1 LLRVRAV
8 PPADLDV
15 RLDNEANRAAL
26 WGALGTAL
34 AGVLDLLDVDT
45 VVLGGGYAT
54 LAPWLVPA
62 VTAQLRERVPAVGA
76 REVRVMAGRLGPG
89 AATLGAGDVR
99 GPAGHRGPGRAARL
113 IHARRSRHGGHR
125 RSGRC

>member
-1 LLRVRAV
+1 MRAST
-8 PPADLDV
+8 LDCCASA
-15 RLDNEANRAAL
+15 RSRPQTWTSGWTTRPTGRRFGEL
-26 WGALGTAL
+26 WGTAL

-89 AATLGAGDVR
+89 AATLGAATSVVR
-99 GPAGHRGPGRAARL
+99 PVIADPAALLA
-113 IHARRSRHGGHR
+113 
-125 RSGRC
+125 